1 MKITK
6 HGVVLTREERA
17 AVNKAH
23 DLMVEKFAAAGES
36 YDYKMRE
43 TVEYWLYG
51 ALYTKG
57 VEGMMK
63 CAAEAKI
70 AKKRRATA

>member
-1 MKITK
+1 MQITK
-6 HGVVLTREERA
+6 RGVVLTQEERA

-23 DLMVEKFAAAGES
+23 DIMVEKFAEAGES

-51 ALYTKG
+51 ALYTTG
-57 VEGMMK
+57 IEGMMK
-63 CAAEAKI
+63 IAREAKI
-70 AKKRRATA
+70 AKKRRESA

>member
-1 MKITK
+1 MQITK
-6 HGVVLTREERA
+6 RGVVLTPEERA

-23 DLMVEKFAAAGES
+23 DIMVEKFTAAGES
-36 YDYKMRE
+36 YDKKMRE

-51 ALYTKG
+51 ALYTTG
-57 VEGMMK
+57 IEGMMK
-63 CAAEAKI
+63 CATEAKI

>member
-1 MKITK
+1 MQITK
-6 HGVVLTREERA
+6 RGVVLTQEERT

-23 DLMVEKFAAAGES
+23 DIMVEKFAEAGES

-51 ALYTKG
+51 ALYTTGIK
-57 VEGMMK
+57 GMMK
-63 CAAEAKI
+63 CVTEAKI
-70 AKKRRATA
+70 ARKRRASA

>member
-1 MKITK
+1 MRTTSKGVILTK
-6 HGVVLTREERA
+6 KERE

-23 DLMVEKFAAAGES
+23 DIMVEKFAAAGEK
-36 YDYKMRE
+36 YDYNMRE

-57 VEGMMK
+57 IDGMLK
-63 CAAEAKI
+63 YAVEAKI
-70 AKKRRATA
+70 AERKGATV